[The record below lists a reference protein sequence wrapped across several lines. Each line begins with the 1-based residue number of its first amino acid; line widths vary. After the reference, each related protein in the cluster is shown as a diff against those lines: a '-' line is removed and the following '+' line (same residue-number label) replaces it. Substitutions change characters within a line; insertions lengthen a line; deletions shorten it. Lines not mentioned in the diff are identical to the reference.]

1 MTDSPVRIKRRLGRI
16 RGRNPPDPL
25 SGHTPIRC
33 HRWAV
38 LAQYILR
45 GSPKFELPAQSQNK
59 QGLRLHC
66 VRGEGLRHLGW
77 VSYRAGATCDCPVG
91 TGRKCEIAMTVPRLG
106 RIWQNR
112 SLTSAKLLDIANDD
126 RETLARDRWLRSIS
140 SQPLVRH
147 SCQPSLLSA
156 LAVMV
161 WRS

>member
-59 QGLRLHC
+59 PGLRLHC
-66 VRGEGLRHLGW
+66 VRRGRLAASGVGELPGGGDLRLPSGNGTEM
-77 VSYRAGATCDCPVG
+77 RNCDDG
-91 TGRKCEIAMTVPRLG
+91 TEARKDMAKSIAHFREIA
-106 RIWQNR
+106 
-112 SLTSAKLLDIANDD
+112 
-126 RETLARDRWLRSIS
+126 
-140 SQPLVRH
+140 
-147 SCQPSLLSA
+147 
-156 LAVMV
+156 
-161 WRS
+161 